1 MAAALKSAHTRRAF
15 TLIELLVVIAIIA
28 VLIGLL
34 LPAVQK
40 IREAA
45 ARLRCLNNMKQIGLA
60 FHNYHD
66 NYNALPTGG
75 RNTGRPSYHG
85 RTGDMYLIGW
95 PALVMPYLEQNNLRT
110 WIDATYTPDALDI
123 VMPWRMTVAPHFGDS
138 PNYTTPVSV
147 FVCPA
152 SELGSASPDAW
163 PADNT
168 IKAAS
173 QGALHY
179 RANGGSA
186 TLGLVMGIW
195 TRHAWY
201 TTSGVVY
208 PKSKVRITDITD
220 GSSNTILLGETSSA
234 LGRPLLS
241 RSWGGIQPWTWGHYN
256 YENFVEAP
264 SPNNGWLMV
273 DHKMV
278 TYPIGYAGSFYTN
291 ETPFTSAHA
300 GGGVNICFCDGSVR
314 YLAKETSL
322 SVLQALAT
330 RNGGEVVS
338 AP

>member
-1 MAAALKSAHTRRAF
+1 MHTQSRLRRSF

-28 VLIGLL
+28 ILIALL
-34 LPAVQK
+34 VPAVQK
-40 IREAA
+40 VREAA
-45 ARLRCLNNMKQIGLA
+45 ARTQCSNNLKQIALA
-60 FHNYHD
+60 MHAYHS
-66 NYNALPTGG
+66 AFGSLPTGG

-85 RTGDMYLIGW
+85 KTGDQYIIGW
-95 PALVMPYLEQNNLRT
+95 TALVMPFLELDNLRK
-110 WIDATYTPDALDI
+110 WIDSTYSPDALDI
-123 VMPWRMTVAPHFGDS
+123 VMPWRMTAAPHFGDHA
-138 PNYTTPVSV
+138 NYLTPVAV

-163 PADNT
+163 PPDNT
-168 IKAAS
+168 MKGGS

-179 RANGGSA
+179 RANAGSP

-208 PKSKVRITDITD
+208 PKSKVRLTDITD

-264 SPNNGWLMV
+264 SPNNGWLMI

-278 TYPIGYAGSFYTN
+278 AYPIGYTGSFYTN

-300 GGGVNICFCDGSVR
+300 GGGVNMAFCDGSIR
-314 YLAKETSL
+314 FMAKETSL

-338 AP
+338 LP